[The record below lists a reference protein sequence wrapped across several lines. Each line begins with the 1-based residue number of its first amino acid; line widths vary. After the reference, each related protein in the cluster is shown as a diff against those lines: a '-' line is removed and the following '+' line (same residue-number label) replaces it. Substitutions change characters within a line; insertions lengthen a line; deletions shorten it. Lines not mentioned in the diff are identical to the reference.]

1 MNKISS
7 SFDSHFL
14 KLALVVLCLL
24 FLPMLVYA
32 GTFYRCINKNGNEV
46 LLDYPADNQACT
58 QIQTD
63 EETNSARKETKTVI
77 PSDERITKVI
87 IRGNQIIVPATIVYN
102 RREENVRLILD
113 TGATS
118 TTIHEEIADR
128 LYIKLHK
135 AKKAKGEVVGGG
147 VINSSVVKIDAI
159 KIGPHI
165 IYNKYV
171 FFVPYEGRATNF
183 DGLLG
188 MDVLGKFS
196 YKIDFGKQIIIWE

>member
-1 MNKISS
+1 MKKKSPFVITQS
-7 SFDSHFL
+7 L
-14 KLALVVLCLL
+14 QATLILL
-24 FLPMLVYA
+24 IFFIPMLVYA
-32 GTFYRCINKNGNEV
+32 GTFYRCVNKSGNEILV
-46 LLDYPADNQACT
+46 DYPIDVQTCKPV
-58 QIQTD
+58 QTD
-63 EETNSARKETKTVI
+63 EETNNTRNKNKTAV
-77 PSDERITKVI
+77 PADGNITNITVK
-87 IRGNQIIVPATIVYN
+87 GNQIIVPATIVYN

-188 MDVLGKFS
+188 MDVLGNFS